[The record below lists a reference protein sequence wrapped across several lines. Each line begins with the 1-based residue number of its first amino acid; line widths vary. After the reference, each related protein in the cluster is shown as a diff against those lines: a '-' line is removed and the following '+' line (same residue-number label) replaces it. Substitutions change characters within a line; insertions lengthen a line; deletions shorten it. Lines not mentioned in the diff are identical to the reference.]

1 MTKQEFIEQ
10 IENMPDEA
18 NIFIEAGYINLIEAD
33 SVNYDSDQNIIVI
46 NYAHFYLCQMWLYR

>member
-18 NIFIEAGYINLIEAD
+18 NIFIEVGFINLIEAD

-46 NYAHFYLCQMWLYR
+46 S